1 MYQKFN
7 LKISFFI
14 ALLSWGL
21 YAFSDLYFIQYGQD
35 EINPLVADLLPN
47 IFVST
52 FILSVLNYYR
62 SRIRKAESLNFAN
75 LLWRIFVTGLIT
87 TLIALLI
94 QLIFY
99 LFTDHP
105 MIKQPMLI
113 NFLYHILVA
122 LVVIYMISTFVVW
135 KRLIL
140 YQKSKRLLQ
149 LWNFFE
155 YGLFGG
161 LIILGVFRDLN
172 DQFLYFLVI
181 VFTILSFFL
190 AFNLKWIAYL
200 SFGQKLKSILLI
212 LLSGIYLFNFYLGLS
227 QFSTHG
233 SLQIDLLDSLLIIQL
248 FIFLFIY
255 PALTVLVILFN
266 LPTSSVVERKL
277 KEAVEFQRLSN
288 LVTTPESEGATY
300 RHLIESAMNAVLAEA
315 AWIERKEEDNAHSF
329 ILRGV
334 TVDEVQII
342 KQSLSTG
349 YVNKVMF
356 MRAHGEEQIKSYF
369 SFLQG
374 RYQSAMAL
382 PIFLEN
388 RQVAALVLLHGV
400 KDAFNLDLVNIVTT
414 YINQISAALLNA
426 RLLRKTIQNE
436 RYQEQLKIAKLVQ
449 KRLLPD
455 ELAHHASFDIV
466 GLSKPTEEVGGDYY
480 DGVQL
485 TDDKYGIFIAD
496 VSGKGTSAAFNMA
509 QMKGVFHS
517 LTQLNL
523 SPTDFIIKANEALGK
538 CLEKS
543 SFITAAYHV
552 IDVTSRTIEFVRAG
566 HCRALQYT
574 SKDQKAQFLE
584 GKGLG
589 LGILRNKTYDNYV
602 HAQTIDYCS
611 GDILVLYTDG
621 IIEATNDFGVAF
633 GEEGLRNSLINYVG
647 MSPKEIMKGI
657 MDELYE
663 FTSHKMVEDD
673 YSAVVIKF

>member
-1 MYQKFN
+1 
-7 LKISFFI
+7 
-14 ALLSWGL
+14 
-21 YAFSDLYFIQYGQD
+21 
-35 EINPLVADLLPN
+35 
-47 IFVST
+47 
-52 FILSVLNYYR
+52 
-62 SRIRKAESLNFAN
+62 
-75 LLWRIFVTGLIT
+75 
-87 TLIALLI
+87 
-94 QLIFY
+94 
-99 LFTDHP
+99 
-105 MIKQPMLI
+105 
-113 NFLYHILVA
+113 
-122 LVVIYMISTFVVW
+122 
-135 KRLIL
+135 
-140 YQKSKRLLQ
+140 
-149 LWNFFE
+149 
-155 YGLFGG
+155 
-161 LIILGVFRDLN
+161 
-172 DQFLYFLVI
+172 
-181 VFTILSFFL
+181 
-190 AFNLKWIAYL
+190 
-200 SFGQKLKSILLI
+200 
-212 LLSGIYLFNFYLGLS
+212 
-227 QFSTHG
+227 
-233 SLQIDLLDSLLIIQL
+233 
-248 FIFLFIY
+248 
-255 PALTVLVILFN
+255 
-266 LPTSSVVERKL
+266 
-277 KEAVEFQRLSN
+277 
-288 LVTTPESEGATY
+288 
-300 RHLIESAMNAVLAEA
+300 
-315 AWIERKEEDNAHSF
+315 
-329 ILRGV
+329 
-334 TVDEVQII
+334 
-342 KQSLSTG
+342 
-349 YVNKVMF
+349 

-374 RYQSAMAL
+374 RYQSAMVL